1 MPGLNLA
8 ATVSLDGAQF
18 QRGLNKVGLS
28 VANFIKSFVVGA
40 VGVYAI
46 QAAIRK
52 TIETAEE
59 LVEASRRL
67 DLTVEQLQVMRQAAL
82 RARIEFT
89 SLEKAIEGIN
99 IAREKALEGGS
110 MGKNFMA
117 AFGKAGITKEML
129 QSQTGGSLML
139 GQLRTAVLQ
148 HNVADLEASIRKI
161 TPGFRNFGEIIPF
174 LKQDFVALEAK
185 MRSLG
190 AIMSGTTA
198 TELKI
203 FKDEMGLIGQI
214 ISSQLA
220 PRLIDLVEAI
230 ITGLANLKGVGSFWM
245 KIYENLHDK
254 EAKGEYNSKNPVA
267 FFENLYKEINRTD
280 RGSAQYE
287 FSGSL
292 IESAK
297 KLQEFRDYIKGL
309 VYAEEHPPKPEE
321 FPETKV
327 NEKKERALKDESNS
341 LIKVGNFL
349 GASRDTIGNLQQ
361 QTAQHTA
368 AIVTHTKT
376 TADEL
381 KAMHQIFDKHVDKPR
396 DLETIFP
403 TG

>member
-1 MPGLNLA
+1 
-8 ATVSLDGAQF
+8 
-18 QRGLNKVGLS
+18 
-28 VANFIKSFVVGA
+28 
-40 VGVYAI
+40 
-46 QAAIRK
+46 
-52 TIETAEE
+52 
-59 LVEASRRL
+59 
-67 DLTVEQLQVMRQAAL
+67 
-82 RARIEFT
+82 
-89 SLEKAIEGIN
+89 
-99 IAREKALEGGS
+99 
-110 MGKNFMA
+110 
-117 AFGKAGITKEML
+117 
-129 QSQTGGSLML
+129 ML

-254 EAKGEYNSKNPVA
+254 AAKGEYNPKNPVA
-267 FFENLYKEINRTD
+267 FFKNLYKEINRTD
-280 RGSAQYE
+280 KGSAQYA

-327 NEKKERALKDESNS
+327 KEKKESALKDESNS